1 MKSRILDRRTFLRG
15 SMGVTLALPLLD
27 AMTARAAIPT
37 GQTPRRLACF
47 FFPNGVSLPGKSNP
61 HHKEWHWFPHSAGK
75 NYTFTKSLEP
85 LEPLRDSLTVVGG
98 LSHIS
103 GRIAGGHAVMGS
115 FLTGADVFA
124 KANTISIDQFYASQV
139 SQETRLPS
147 LVLSSL
153 GGIEAVGRPTTLS
166 YTKEGQPIPSEDNL
180 RRLFNRMFGSTA
192 ETENA
197 ARKTLAHQK
206 SMLDLVLE
214 DSKSLNRKLGKDD
227 QNKLEEYFSSLRD
240 LEGRVTRTEK
250 WLDTP
255 KAKVDAT
262 QLNLDATPDAS
273 KDYIRGMY
281 DLIYLAFLTDTTRS
295 ASYAIAGEA
304 DSFANKF
311 PEALG
316 LPKIHALSHDTNK
329 TPDGFKNW
337 ALWDRFLAEQFAYF
351 LTKLKD
357 TREGDGNLLDRTL
370 LLYGCSTSTIH
381 LARNYP
387 LILAGGREMG
397 IKHGSYHILDEN
409 KRCMSDL
416 FMTML
421 QALGVDAMQFA
432 ESTTN
437 LNDLLT

>member
-15 SMGVTLALPLLD
+15 SMGVTLALPLLE
-27 AMTARAAIPT
+27 AMTARAAVPR
-37 GQTPRRLACF
+37 GQTPRRMACF
-47 FFPNGVSLPGKSNP
+47 FFPNGVSLPAKSSP
-61 HHKEWHWFPHSAGK
+61 HHKDWHWFPHSAGK
-75 NYTFTKSLEP
+75 DYTFTKTLES
-85 LEPLRDSLTVVGG
+85 LEPLRDSLTVLGG

-103 GRIAGGHAVMGS
+103 GRKAGGHAVMGTY
-115 FLTGADVFA
+115 LTGADVA
-124 KANTISIDQFYASQV
+124 KANTISIDQFYASKV

-153 GGIEAVGRPTTLS
+153 GGIESIGRPTTLS

-192 ETENA
+192 ETDNA

-214 DSKSLNRKLGKDD
+214 DSKSLNRKLGKED

-250 WLDTP
+250 WLDVP
-255 KAKVDAT
+255 KPKVDAT
-262 QLNLDATPDAS
+262 QLQLDITPDAP

-281 DLIYLAFLTDTTRS
+281 DLMYLAFLTDTTRS

-304 DSFANKF
+304 DSFAGKF
-311 PEALG
+311 PEAIG
-316 LPKIHALSHDTNK
+316 LKSIHALSHDRT
-329 TPDGFKNW
+329 TEGFKNW

-370 LLYGCSTSTIH
+370 LLYGCSTSSIH

-416 FMTML
+416 FVTML
-421 QALGVDAMQFA
+421 QALGVEAMQFA
-432 ESTTN
+432 DSTTN